1 VITRRIILCAA
12 LAWPCAA
19 QGLSI
24 AGKVR
29 GTNVP
34 LEGATV
40 TLSSLSTGRRI
51 TQANAEGEFA
61 FSGLDNGPYQVTF
74 EHPGYRTATVRV
86 ALGYD
91 PDTGEVNITLQP
103 E

>member
-1 VITRRIILCAA
+1 MI
-12 LAWPCAA
+12 A
-19 QGLSI
+19 QGLNIS
-24 AGKVR
+24 GKVR
-29 GTNVP
+29 GAQGP

-40 TLSSLSTGRRI
+40 TLSGGSAGRRI
-51 TQANAEGEFA
+51 TQANAQGEYTFA
-61 FSGLDNGPYQVTF
+61 GLDNGSYQVAF

-91 PDTGEVNITLQP
+91 PDSGEVNVTLQP